1 MKISTET
8 LVRIALAI
16 LLLLCLFNMPYGY
29 YQLLRFVAVVGFA
42 ILAYYEFERK
52 NVPKTF
58 VFVGLA
64 FLFQPLLKVSL
75 GREIWQIVD
84 VLTAAGLLVTVFLQN
99 KKSG

>member
-8 LVRIALAI
+8 LVRSALAI

-52 NVPKTF
+52 NVPMAF
-58 VFVGLA
+58 VFAGLA

-75 GREIWQIVD
+75 GREVWQIVD

>member
-8 LVRIALAI
+8 LVRSALAI
-16 LLLLCLFNMPYGY
+16 LLLICLFNMPYGY
-29 YQLLRFVAVVGFA
+29 YQLLRFIAVVGFA

-52 NVPKTF
+52 NIPMAF
-58 VFVGLA
+58 AFVGLA
-64 FLFQPLLKVSL
+64 FLFQPLLKVTL
-75 GREIWQIVD
+75 GREVWQFVD